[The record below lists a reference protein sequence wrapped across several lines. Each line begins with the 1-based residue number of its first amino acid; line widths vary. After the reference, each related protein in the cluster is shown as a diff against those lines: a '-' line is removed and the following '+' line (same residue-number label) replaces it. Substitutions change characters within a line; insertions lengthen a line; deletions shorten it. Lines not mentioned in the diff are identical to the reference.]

1 MTATLVIS
9 VDLAECEAIIERG
22 LTTFI
27 EVGAALLR
35 IRDERLYRETHGTFE
50 DYCQG
55 RFHMSR
61 SYAHRHIEAAEVAAV
76 LPIGNTPRNESVT
89 RILAP
94 LLDEPQRV
102 EEVWAEVVER
112 HGPKATADQTR
123 DVVREFAGESPVEPP
138 ASRLAPM
145 MSSASNEWGTP
156 LDLFDALNQEFRF
169 GVDVCATPELAKCER
184 YYTPEQ
190 DGLAQKWTG
199 TCWMNPPYGDQ
210 IGRWV
215 EKAHQSSKGT
225 ATVVCLLPARVDTG
239 WWWDHCLFG
248 EIRFLRGRLKFGNAE
263 TGAPFPSAV
272 VIFGRKPRVVWWE
285 WR

>member
-1 MTATLVIS
+1 MSTALAIS
-9 VDLAECEAIIERG
+9 ADLAECEAVIERG

-35 IRDERLYRETHGTFE
+35 IRDERLYRDTHPSFE
-50 DYCQG
+50 AYCG
-55 RFHMSR
+55 ERWGLER
-61 SYAHRHIEAAEVAAV
+61 KRAYDLVVAAQV
-76 LPIGNTPRNESVT
+76 VGELSPIGDTPAPRNESVA
-89 RILAP
+89 RELAP
-94 LLDEPQRV
+94 LRV
-102 EEVWAEVVER
+102 VPDDLREAWTETVER
-112 HGPKATADQTR
+112 HGSTPTAAQTR
-123 DVVREFAGESPVEPP
+123 EVVQERSGD
-138 ASRLAPM
+138 RLAPM

-156 LDLFDALNQEFRF
+156 LDLFAALNQEFRF

-184 YYTPEQ
+184 YFTPEQ

-199 TCWMNPPYGDQ
+199 NCWMNPPYGDQ
-210 IGRWV
+210 IGRWI

-225 ATVVCLLPARVDTG
+225 ATVVCLVPARVDTG

-248 EIRFLRGRLKFGNAE
+248 EIRFLRGRLRFGNAE
-263 TGAPFPSAV
+263 AGAPFPSAV